1 MPAEENR
8 KRRVLVGMGGCDI
21 PDRMMRVA
29 GELAAAM
36 NAELYGLFVDEE
48 YLLDLSGLPFAKTV
62 GTSGQAPRALT
73 EQLMTDALRSQANL
87 FRRSLTDIAQ
97 KANLNLT
104 FARARGRAA
113 RELLAAA
120 RKQDFVVLQAT
131 STVFTVRDMMR
142 AGRTVAAEARGIVIC
157 GQHRQAASGPVVAI
171 DDGDETGRQT
181 LRFAERIATTLDA
194 PISLLVI
201 AGSDDKA
208 SQIEARAVETLK
220 NVKQLKF
227 HRLASWG
234 ADELEVALQDLHPS
248 FVVADLEGEPFTDD
262 ETASA
267 VIRAAGAPVLLIRP
281 EKSI

>member
-36 NAELYGLFVDEE
+36 NAELYGLFVEEE

-73 EQLMTDALRSQANL
+73 EQLMTDALRRQANL
-87 FRRSLTDIAQ
+87 FRRSLSDIAK
-97 KANLNLT
+97 KANLGWT
-104 FARARGRAA
+104 FGRARGSAA
-113 RELLAAA
+113 AELLSAA

-131 STVFTVRDMMR
+131 STIFTVKDMII
-142 AGRTVAAEARGIVIC
+142 AGRTVAAEATGIVIC
-157 GQHRQAASGPVVAI
+157 GQRRQPASGPVVAI
-171 DDGDETGRQT
+171 DDGDETGLQT
-181 LRFAERIATTLDA
+181 LRIAKRIATTSDA

-201 AGSDDKA
+201 ARSDDEA
-208 SQIEARAVETLK
+208 SRIEARAVEMLK
-220 NVKQLKF
+220 DVKQLKF
-227 HRLASWG
+227 HRLTSWG
-234 ADELEVALQDLHPS
+234 ADELKLALQDLRPA

-281 EKSI
+281 EKPV